1 MRFLKKSTILN
12 PAKWGLTHRPEVVTP
27 ATVIW
32 IYENLLGR
40 KPENESVV
48 EYWVSGTLS
57 LTELLKGI
65 FASPEYQNIHKLYNA
80 STGSSDNTTAAL
92 RQQAIHIIRKLQ
104 PMRVESH
111 QKIRAGNKN
120 DGGYVMVDDF
130 EDILAAYSLG
140 ICDDVSWDL
149 EVANRDIEVFLYD
162 HTIATLPESHVKFH
176 WRRQGIASKEH
187 AQFTTLTGAVA
198 SNGHLSSP
206 NLLLKCDIEG
216 SEWEVLAGIESSLL
230 SNFRQIIIELH
241 NLDRLGDA
249 TFLMQFTSA
258 ITKLTDNHTVV
269 HVHGN
274 NNAGLVL
281 MSGLPP
287 LPECLELTLV
297 RTSNYSLVPST
308 EVYPTNLDA
317 PCHPDKPDLM
327 LGAFR
332 Y

>member
-1 MRFLKKSTILN
+1 MRFFKTSKIQN
-12 PAKWGLTHRPEVVTP
+12 AVKWLLTPRPDVVTP

-40 KPENESVV
+40 KPENDSVV
-48 EYWVSGTLS
+48 KYWVSEAPS
-57 LTELLKGI
+57 LAELLKGI
-65 FASPEYQNIHKLYNA
+65 FASPEYRNIHKRYNA
-80 STGSSDNTTAAL
+80 STGFLDNTTTVL
-92 RQQAIHIIRKLQ
+92 RQQALNIIRKLQ

-111 QKIRAGNKN
+111 RKIRTGNKN

-130 EDILAAYSLG
+130 EDIVAAYSLG
-140 ICDDVSWDL
+140 VCDDVSWDL
-149 EVANRDIEVFLYD
+149 EIANRNIEVFLYD
-162 HTIATLPESHVKFH
+162 HTIANLPESHAKFH
-176 WRRQGIASKEH
+176 WKRQGIASEEH
-187 AQFTTLTGAVA
+187 SQFTTLSIAVA

-249 TFLMQFTSA
+249 NFLMQFTSA

-281 MSGLPP
+281 ETGLPP
-287 LPECLELTLV
+287 LPECLEVTLV
-297 RTSNYSLVPST
+297 RTSDYSLIPST
-308 EVYPTNLDA
+308 EIYPTNLDA
-317 PCHPDKPDLM
+317 PCHPYKPDM
-327 LGAFR
+327 VVGAFR

>member
-1 MRFLKKSTILN
+1 MRFFVKSKTQN
-12 PAKWGLTHRPEVVTP
+12 PAKSEPTRQPEVVTP

-48 EYWVSGTLS
+48 KYWVNEAPS

-65 FASPEYQNIHKLYNA
+65 FTSPEYQTIHKIYSACNGSFDSTA
-80 STGSSDNTTAAL
+80 SPL
-92 RQQAIHIIRKLQ
+92 RQQTMNILRKLE
-104 PMRVESH
+104 PMTVQSH
-111 QKIRAGNKN
+111 RKIRIGNRN

-140 ICDDVSWDL
+140 ISDDVSWDL

-162 HTIATLPESHVKFH
+162 HTIATLPESHAKFH
-176 WRRQGIASKEH
+176 WIRQGIASEKH
-187 AQFTTLTGAVA
+187 SHFTTLSSAVA
-198 SNGHLSSP
+198 SNGHLKSP

-216 SEWEVLAGIESSLL
+216 SEWGVLAGIESALL
-230 SNFRQIIIELH
+230 SNFRQIVIELH
-241 NLDRLGDA
+241 NLDSLDDVAFVR
-249 TFLMQFTSA
+249 QFSSA
-258 ITKLTDNHTVV
+258 ITKLTENHTVV

-274 NNAGLVL
+274 NHAGLFV

-287 LPECLELTLV
+287 LPKCLEITLV
-297 RTSNYSLVPST
+297 RTSDYSLVPST
-308 EVYPTNLDA
+308 EVYPTKLDA
-317 PCHPDKPDLM
+317 PCHPSKPDLM